1 MLTSPIHRR
10 FVKNEFFHSDINKH
24 RVVSSDCE
32 TWYFIWDLN
41 SPDLLPLAFLLD
53 IRERS
58 GNKYAKTHVEGFLT
72 IVGSLQTSKKCSQVT
87 SRQKLG

>member
-1 MLTSPIHRR
+1 MHRR
-10 FVKNEFFHSDINKH
+10 FVKNEFFHNEINKH
-24 RVVSSDCE
+24 LVVNSDCE

-58 GNKYAKTHVEGFLT
+58 GNKYA
-72 IVGSLQTSKKCSQVT
+72 
-87 SRQKLG
+87 

>member
-1 MLTSPIHRR
+1 MEMLTSPIHRR
-10 FVKNEFFHSDINKH
+10 FVRNEFFHSDINKH

-53 IRERS
+53 ILERS
-58 GNKYAKTHVEGFLT
+58 GSKYA
-72 IVGSLQTSKKCSQVT
+72 
-87 SRQKLG
+87 